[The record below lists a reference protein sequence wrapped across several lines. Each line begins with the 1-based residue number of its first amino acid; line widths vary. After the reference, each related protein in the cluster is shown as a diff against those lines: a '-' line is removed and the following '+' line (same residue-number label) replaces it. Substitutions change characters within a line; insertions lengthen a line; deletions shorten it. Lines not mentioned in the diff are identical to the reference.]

1 MAQVWKDI
9 NEVWEEKRIDKPTRK
24 VRAYAVL
31 NKWYLDS
38 NIPHE
43 QLAKTYTNQ
52 GKQELELKC
61 RELNQRDKN
70 KMWYYAVVVER
81 EVVDTITGK
90 VVTSSEQDDD

>member
-1 MAQVWKDI
+1 MAKVWKDI
-9 NEVWEEKRIDKPTRK
+9 NDVWEERRVDRPNVK

-43 QLAKTYTNQ
+43 QIAKSYTNQ
-52 GKQELELKC
+52 GKQELEKMC
-61 RELNQRDKN
+61 KELNLRDKN

-81 EVVDTITGK
+81 EVVNTDTGK
-90 VVTSSEQDDD
+90 VITSSEEDD